1 MSLLKVS
8 RLSVVRGRRTLFDDL
23 SFQVDSATL
32 VTITG
37 PNGSGKTTLLR
48 TLAGLAA
55 AASGEIAWNG
65 ERGIPRGQV
74 AYFGHASALKDELSA
89 EENLHYALTLAG
101 NTATAAATR
110 DALAR
115 AGLEAQRRLP
125 SKRLSQGQRR
135 RVHMARLFLSSEPLW
150 LLDEPATALD
160 AAGLDLLGDTIASH
174 VGRGGM
180 ALVATHQDL
189 PIVVAKHE
197 RLRLQ

>member
-1 MSLLKVS
+1 MSLLQVS
-8 RLSVVRGRRTLFDDL
+8 RLSVVRGRRTLFSDL
-23 SFQVDSATL
+23 SFGVDRATL
-32 VTITG
+32 ITITG

-55 AASGEIAWNG
+55 AASGDIAWNG

-125 SKRLSQGQRR
+125 AKRLSQGQRR

-160 AAGLDLLGDTIASH
+160 AAGLDLLADTIASH

-189 PIVVAKHE
+189 PIVVARHE